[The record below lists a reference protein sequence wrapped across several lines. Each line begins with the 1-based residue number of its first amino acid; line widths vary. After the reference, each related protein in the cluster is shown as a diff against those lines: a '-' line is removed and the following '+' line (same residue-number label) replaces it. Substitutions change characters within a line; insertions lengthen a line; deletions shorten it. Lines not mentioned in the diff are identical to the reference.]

1 MIVTQKHLSRRTV
14 LRGLGAT
21 LALPL
26 LYGMVPAFAQMRNSA
41 AKPVRRLAAVYVPNG
56 MNIWKWT
63 PAAEGRNFE
72 LGPILDS
79 LEPFRDRLLVLT
91 GMCNPLADPA
101 EGEAGG
107 DHPRAQASWLTGVHV
122 KRTQGSDIRA
132 GTSMDQIAAAH
143 FSKETQ
149 LASLELA
156 LEAAELAGGCDGG
169 YSCTYT
175 GTISYK
181 TPTTP
186 LPMEVDPRAVFERL
200 FGATDST
207 DTKARMIRLQTERS
221 ILDSVTEE
229 TAGLEKKLGAGDR
242 IKLSQYLEAVRDI
255 ERRIE
260 LAEKQSD
267 RELPVVQKA
276 GGIPATFEEHAKMM
290 FDLQALAWQTDLT
303 RVASMLMGRESTGH
317 TYPEIGVPEAHHPT
331 SHHAMRPELLEKLA
345 KINAYHVKMFAY
357 LLDRLRSTPDGD
369 GNLLDHSMLIYGAGF
384 SNSDQHLHH
393 NLPVLLAGGGAGQLK
408 GGRHIRYADETPIAN
423 LHASVLDLMGVPV
436 TNFGDATGRLEGLT
450 TA

>member
-1 MIVTQKHLSRRTV
+1 MQ
-14 LRGLGAT
+14 
-21 LALPL
+21 
-26 LYGMVPAFAQMRNSA
+26 PAGGS
-41 AKPVRRLAAVYVPNG
+41 G
-56 MNIWKWT
+56 
-63 PAAEGRNFE
+63 
-72 LGPILDS
+72 
-79 LEPFRDRLLVLT
+79 
-91 GMCNPLADPA
+91 

-107 DHPRAQASWLTGVHV
+107 DHPRAQASLLTGVHV

-169 YSCTYT
+169 YSCAYT

-303 RVASMLMGRESTGH
+303 RVSSMLMGRESTGH

-357 LLDRLRSTPDGD
+357 LLERLRSTPDGD

>member
-26 LYGMVPAFAQMRNSA
+26 LDGMVPAFAQIRNSA

-72 LGPILDS
+72 LGPILES
-79 LEPFRDRLLVLT
+79 LAPFREKLLVLT

-200 FGATDST
+200 FGASDST
-207 DTKARMIRLQTERS
+207 DTKARMARLQTERS

-255 ERRIE
+255 ERRIA

-276 GGIPATFEEHAKMM
+276 GGIPSTFEEHAKMM
-290 FDLQALAWQTDLT
+290 FDLLALAWQTDLT
-303 RVASMLMGRESTGH
+303 RVSSFLMGRESTGH
-317 TYPEIGVPEAHHPT
+317 TYPEIGVPEGAPPDITSCDAPRVARETGQDQRLSREDVRVFPRSSSFNPRRRWQPSGPFDAHLWCRLQQQRPASASQSACPAGRRRRGAAQRWP
-331 SHHAMRPELLEKLA
+331 SH
-345 KINAYHVKMFAY
+345 
-357 LLDRLRSTPDGD
+357 
-369 GNLLDHSMLIYGAGF
+369 
-384 SNSDQHLHH
+384 Q
-393 NLPVLLAGGGAGQLK
+393 
-408 GGRHIRYADETPIAN
+408 IR
-423 LHASVLDLMGVPV
+423 
-436 TNFGDATGRLEGLT
+436 R
-450 TA
+450 